1 MVSVVTA
8 LAHAHEEN
16 VLHCGLNP
24 ANTLVTAIVAKMAVF
39 GGGAGWLRLGVARE
53 RC

>member
-16 VLHCGLNP
+16 VLDCGLNP